1 MKKKSPAEM
10 IRKFTRIFTAFFV
23 LCLFFVILMLSCT
36 SSREEI
42 GESHKKII
50 ARVDGE
56 PVFESDVIRRIKVSH
71 REVDQSKVGQ
81 ERWQR
86 MLDEATE
93 TEIIEKLL
101 LKEAL
106 SKGIETDK
114 EEVDS
119 FFNSTRE
126 MLGEEGFQQML
137 KKRSSTKQ
145 EYREYLKERNL
156 IKKYKEKLFKNL
168 TVDDKTLETYFERH
182 RESFKKP
189 ESVSLEVVTVDS
201 AETADKIFE
210 KAKKDKDLE
219 KLAAEY
225 STDDKRVIFR
235 RTKLVPY
242 EAIPLDMKLLIKE
255 AEVGDI
261 VKPAHVGQQVKIY
274 KILDKRSEYLQT
286 FEEVKED
293 LRESFLIG
301 RRQKVIDDWY
311 EAAKK
316 KVTIE
321 YVKK

>member
-301 RRQKVIDDWY
+301 RMSFL
-311 EAAKK
+311 
-316 KVTIE
+316 
-321 YVKK
+321 

>member
-1 MKKKSPAEM
+1 
-10 IRKFTRIFTAFFV
+10 
-23 LCLFFVILMLSCT
+23 MLSCT

-301 RRQKVIDDWY
+301 R
-311 EAAKK
+311 
-316 KVTIE
+316 
-321 YVKK
+321 